1 MFLLDSDTI
10 SHLLQGNPQVV
21 ERIRVATRPVCCPS
35 VTRIEILRGR
45 FQSIMAAENG
55 AKILEAQQRL
65 ERTEAFLN
73 GLRLLPINEA
83 VAQEFDR
90 LLVVKKLK
98 KIGRGDLI
106 IAAIAL
112 ANRAILVSRNRKDF
126 ILVPGLPL
134 ENWVD

>member
-1 MFLLDSDTI
+1 
-10 SHLLQGNPQVV
+10 
-21 ERIRVATRPVCCPS
+21 
-35 VTRIEILRGR
+35 
-45 FQSIMAAENG
+45 MAAENG